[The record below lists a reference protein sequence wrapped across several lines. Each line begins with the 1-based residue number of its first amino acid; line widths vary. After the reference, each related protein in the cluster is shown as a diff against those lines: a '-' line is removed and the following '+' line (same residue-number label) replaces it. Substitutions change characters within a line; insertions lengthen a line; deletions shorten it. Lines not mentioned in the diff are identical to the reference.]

1 MRLVQSKQ
9 LILLIL
15 AALGLAA
22 GGGAW
27 LAGAI
32 DVAEATWLAAIVLV
46 LCSLLMA
53 IVQDLRQ
60 GKTGV
65 DIVAVLAMAG
75 AILLREYL
83 AGAVIALMFASG
95 RALEEYA
102 EARARRELSALL
114 ERAPRLAHR
123 YEQGALIQI
132 PVETVQPGDQLL
144 VKSGEIVPVDG
155 LVLTA
160 SAVLDESAL
169 TGESLPIE
177 RRMGE
182 QVRSGTVNA
191 GGPFDL
197 RALVT
202 AANST
207 YAGVIR
213 LVEAAQTA
221 KAPFVRLADR
231 YALLFV
237 PLTLGLAGLAWVL
250 SGEPV
255 RALAVLVVATP
266 CPLILAAPV
275 AIVSGISRAARR
287 GILIK
292 GGGALETLARAR
304 VLLFDKTGT
313 LTTGRARLTAIETC
327 SVFDATTVLRLAA
340 ALDQFS
346 QHAIKTGTNIAFTK
360 I

>member
-1 MRLVQSKQ
+1 
-9 LILLIL
+9 
-15 AALGLAA
+15 
-22 GGGAW
+22 
-27 LAGAI
+27 
-32 DVAEATWLAAIVLV
+32 
-46 LCSLLMA
+46 
-53 IVQDLRQ
+53 
-60 GKTGV
+60 
-65 DIVAVLAMAG
+65 
-75 AILLREYL
+75 
-83 AGAVIALMFASG
+83 
-95 RALEEYA
+95 
-102 EARARRELSALL
+102 
-114 ERAPRLAHR
+114 
-123 YEQGALIQI
+123 LIQV

-160 SAVLDESAL
+160 AVLDESAL
-169 TGESLPIE
+169 TGESLPVE
-177 RRMGE
+177 RRPGE
-182 QVRSGTVNA
+182 PVRSGTVNA

-197 RALVT
+197 RAQVT

-213 LVEAAQTA
+213 LVEATQTA

-237 PLTLGLAGLAWVL
+237 PLTLVLAGLAWVL

-304 VLLFDKTGT
+304 VLLFDKMWPS
-313 LTTGRARLTAIETC
+313 TAPWRGHSC
-327 SVFDATTVLRLAA
+327 
-340 ALDQFS
+340 
-346 QHAIKTGTNIAFTK
+346 
-360 I
+360 